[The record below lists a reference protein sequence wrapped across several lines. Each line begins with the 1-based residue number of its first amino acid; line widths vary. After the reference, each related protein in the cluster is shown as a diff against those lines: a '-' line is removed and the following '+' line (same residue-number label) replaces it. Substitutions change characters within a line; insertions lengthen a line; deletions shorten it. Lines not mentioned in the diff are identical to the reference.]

1 MSPTSAR
8 QAALGVL
15 LEDVEPLVKRTEDLA
30 ATLTTLHAQLQ
41 ADSSALSALI
51 RESLEAQP
59 GLLEAARRLSGSAG
73 RIEAAAAAL
82 PPSGVASGPADVN
95 AGWWRPALTGAAM
108 AALAIASVA
117 LLVWWDG
124 ALSLHNAR
132 LGNALEQA
140 WPVLDAGTRAK
151 VEQAMRQTSGRR

>member
-8 QAALGVL
+8 QAAIGVL

-41 ADSSALSALI
+41 ADSSALGALI
-51 RESLEAQP
+51 REALEAQP
-59 GLLEAARRLSGSAG
+59 ALLEAARRLNGSAG
-73 RIEAAAAAL
+73 RIEAAAL
-82 PPSGVASGPADVN
+82 PPGGVASGPAGVN
-95 AGWWRPALTGAAM
+95 AGWWRPALTGAAV

-124 ALSLHNAR
+124 ALSLHHAR
-132 LGNALEQA
+132 LGHALEQA